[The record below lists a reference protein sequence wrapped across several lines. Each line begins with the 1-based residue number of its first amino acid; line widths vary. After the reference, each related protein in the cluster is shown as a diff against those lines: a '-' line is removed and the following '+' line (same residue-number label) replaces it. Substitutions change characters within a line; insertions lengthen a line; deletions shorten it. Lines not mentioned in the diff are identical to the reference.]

1 MFYIGGLGINFF
13 LGGGGGGANSQK
25 KIMAQFTIN
34 RGAWHSD
41 LPPKFR
47 ELNKKET
54 IYLVLAYS

>member
-1 MFYIGGLGINFF
+1 MFYIGGR
-13 LGGGGGGANSQK
+13 GGGLIHK

-47 ELNKKET
+47 ELNKK
-54 IYLVLAYS
+54 